1 MKQIVNVTNIIKQD
15 HKLHMI
21 NLSTSKKGIDNQ
33 KPWGFDQIQKKRFLS
48 KFNNKYNHG
57 N

>member
-1 MKQIVNVTNIIKQD
+1 
-15 HKLHMI
+15 MI
-21 NLSTSKKGIDNQ
+21 NLSTSKKGIDNK

-57 N
+57 NKLNNLFFKYI

>member
-1 MKQIVNVTNIIKQD
+1 
-15 HKLHMI
+15 MI
-21 NLSTSKKGIDNQ
+21 NLSTSKKGIDNK

-57 N
+57 NKLNNLFL